1 MSMALNTSS
10 GPAFPRHVKIA
21 GEGKRLV
28 DEGRGRLVLIAMVFA
43 AAFSVLAVRLIYL
56 TLFPAGGEPSIAR
69 SVIKSGAG
77 VASTAR
83 AAIRDRNGVL
93 LAVSLPTASLFA
105 KPYMVRDAEGLADR
119 ILRILP
125 RLDRDRLVR
134 KLSSGRRFVWIRRSL
149 TPEQHQ
155 ALNALGEPALDFKIE
170 ERRIYPQGRLAAH
183 LVGYT
188 DVDGRGIAGIE
199 AQFNDALAKPGDA
212 GRDIVLSLD
221 ARIQHALRDELS
233 RAMAIFR
240 AKGAAGVV
248 LDVRSGEFLALVS
261 LPDFD
266 PNRAGDFSADARFNR
281 ATLGV
286 FELGSVFKAFT
297 AAMALDYGVVG
308 VNGGYDATRP
318 LKISRFSIR
327 DEHGKGRWL
336 SVPEIVIYSSNIG
349 AAKMA
354 LDVGGD
360 RQRQFLDRFGLTKK
374 LKVELPEIGRPLLP
388 RRWGLTE
395 TATIAF
401 GHGISVSPAQL
412 AVAFARVV
420 NGGFDLK
427 PTLLRRKADADARG
441 ERLISARA
449 ADLMRRILRKV
460 VTNGTAG
467 FADAPGY
474 RVGGKTGTADKAGR
488 GGYNREAI
496 ISTFAG
502 AFPMD
507 DPRYVVLAML
517 DEPRGI
523 PETNNL
529 AQAGWTAAPVVGRVI
544 TRIAP
549 LLGVAPKPAD
559 DPGVFRALKLKVKT
573 KEKKLETF

>member
-1 MSMALNTSS
+1 MTEALRTSPDS
-10 GPAFPRHVKIA
+10 VFTRRVHIA

-28 DEGRGRLVLIAMVFA
+28 DEGRGRLALIAMVFA
-43 AAFSVLAVRLIYL
+43 AAFSVLSVRLIYL

-69 SVIKSGAG
+69 SVIKAGAG
-77 VASTAR
+77 VATTAR

-93 LAVSLPTASLFA
+93 LAVSLPAASLFA
-105 KPYMVRDAEGLADR
+105 RPYMVADADRLADR

-125 RLDRDRLVR
+125 RLNRADLVR

-155 ALNALGEPALDFKIE
+155 ALNALGDPALDFKIE

-188 DVDGRGIAGIE
+188 DIDGRGIAGIE
-199 AQFNDALAKPGDA
+199 AQFNDVLARPGDA
-212 GRDIVLSLD
+212 ARDIALSVD
-221 ARIQHALRDELS
+221 MRIQHAMRDELA

-248 LDVRSGEFLALVS
+248 VDVRSGEFLALVS

-318 LKISRFSIR
+318 LKVSRFSIR

-336 SVPEIVIYSSNIG
+336 SVPEIIIYSSNIG

-360 RQRQFLDRFGLTKK
+360 RQRQFLERFGLTRK
-374 LKVELPEIGRPLLP
+374 LNVELPEIGRPLLP
-388 RRWGLTE
+388 RRWGMTE
-395 TATIAF
+395 TATISF

-412 AVAFARVV
+412 AAAFARIV

-427 PTLLRRKADADARG
+427 PTLLRREADADARG
-441 ERLISARA
+441 ERLISART

-460 VTNGTAG
+460 VTNGTAR

-523 PETNNL
+523 PETGNL

-544 TRIAP
+544 TRIGP
-549 LLGVAPKPAD
+549 LLGVAPKPAN
-559 DPGVFRALKLKVKT
+559 DPGVVRALKLKVRT